1 MSGPRTAYLNA
12 RLIDPASGLDERGK
26 LLTEG
31 ETIADLGPGL
41 FSDGVPDGIQAINC
55 AGRVLAPGLIDARVF
70 VGEPGSEHRE
80 TFASAGRAAA
90 AGGVTTMLTMP
101 NTDPVI
107 DDVALVEYMARLAR
121 DSARVR
127 VHPMAALTKGLE
139 GREMTEFGLLSEAGA
154 VALTDGD
161 RAIADSRVMRRCLS
175 YAGAFSMVVCQ
186 YPEDPILAPDGVM
199 NEGELSMRL
208 GLAGIPR
215 QAETIMVER
224 DLRLVE
230 LTGGRYHVAALSTAQ
245 SIDAVRQAKAAGL
258 PVTAAALVHSFALNE
273 TAVGSYR
280 TFAKT
285 APPLRAEEDRRAVVA
300 GLADGTIDLVA
311 SGHDPQDVESK
322 RLPFA
327 QAATGIIGLETL
339 LPLTLELYHNAE
351 LGLSRALATLTS
363 APAQVFGLPQG
374 RLAPG
379 APGDLI
385 EIDLDVPHQID
396 EDAFRSKS
404 KNSPFGGRP
413 VQGRVA
419 RTVIAGETVY
429 RRAPA

>member
-1 MSGPRTAYLNA
+1 MSGRRIAYLNA
-12 RLIDPASGLDERGK
+12 RLIDPESGRDETGA

-31 ETIADLGPGL
+31 ETIADLGSGL
-41 FSDGVPDGIQAINC
+41 FADGLPDGVFPIDCG
-55 AGRVLAPGLIDARVF
+55 GRILAPGLIDARVF

-80 TFASAGRAAA
+80 TFASAGKAAV

-127 VHPMAALTKGLE
+127 VHPMAALTKGVA
-139 GREMTEFGLLSEAGA
+139 GREMTEFGLLAEAGA
-154 VALTDGD
+154 VALTDGV
-161 RAIADSRVMRRCLS
+161 RAITDSRVMRRCLS
-175 YAGAFSMVVCQ
+175 YADTFDLVVCQ
-186 YPEDPILAPDGVM
+186 YPEDPTLAPDGVM
-199 NEGELSMRL
+199 NEGELCMRL
-208 GLAGIPR
+208 GLAGIPC

-224 DLRLVE
+224 DLRLAA
-230 LTGGRYHVAALSTAQ
+230 LTGGRYHAAALSTAE
-245 SIDAVRQAKAAGL
+245 SIDALRNAKAAGL
-258 PVTAAALVHSFALNE
+258 RVSAGALVHSFALNE

-285 APPLRAEEDRRAVVA
+285 APPLRVEEDRRAVVA
-300 GLADGTIDLVA
+300 GLADGTLDLIA

-339 LPLTLELYHNAE
+339 LPLTLELYHNGE
-351 LGLSRALATLTS
+351 LPLARALGCLTS
-363 APAQVFGLPQG
+363 RPASVFGLPQG

-379 APGDLI
+379 APADLA
-385 EIDLDVPHQID
+385 EIDLDVPHRID
-396 EDAFRSKS
+396 EDGLRSKS
-404 KNSPFGGRP
+404 KNTPFGGRP
-413 VQGRVA
+413 VQGRVT
-419 RTVIAGETVY
+419 RTVVAGETVF
-429 RRAPA
+429 RHGKD